1 MIKSMTGYGKAE
13 CKLKDKTVSIELKSL
28 NSRQLEIH
36 SKLPGIYRE
45 KDLELRNIIA
55 SLLKRGKVE
64 LSIAVEYSDEK
75 RASLINKDTVKSYYR
90 QLKSINDD
98 LDIKQSEPL
107 LQAIMRLPEVLA
119 PVNEELGSKEWEALV
134 KSFHD
139 SVRELDGF
147 RIQEGD
153 MIAKDF
159 AGRVTVIQ
167 DYLRQVSNY
176 EERRIDNIRKRLR
189 ESLNELPGKEN
200 VDPAR
205 FEQELIYY
213 IEKLDI
219 TEEKTRLTNHCKY
232 FLKVM
237 KDNGDEPV
245 GKKLGFITQE
255 MGREINTIGSKA
267 NDFDIQKLVV
277 NMKDEIEKIKEQ
289 LNNIL

>member
-1 MIKSMTGYGKAE
+1 MTGYGKAE

-55 SLLKRGKVE
+55 SMLKRGKVE
-64 LSIAVEYSDEK
+64 LLITIEYSDEK
-75 RASLINKDTVKSYYR
+75 RASLINTDTVKSYYK

-98 LDIKQSEPL
+98 LDIKESEPL

-119 PVNEELGSKEWEALV
+119 PVNEEVGSEEWDTV
-134 KSFHD
+134 IKSFHD
-139 SVRELDGF
+139 SVRELDRF

-153 MIAKDF
+153 MIGKDF
-159 AGRVTVIQ
+159 AGRVAAIG
-167 DYLRQVSNY
+167 DYLKQVSKF
-176 EERRIDNIRKRLR
+176 EEQRIDNIRKRLR

-205 FEQELIYY
+205 FEQELIFYL
-213 IEKLDI
+213 EKFDI

-237 KDNGDEPV
+237 KDNNEEPV

-277 NMKDEIEKIKEQ
+277 NMKNELEKIKEQ

>member
-1 MIKSMTGYGKAE
+1 MTGYGKAE

-36 SKLPGIYRE
+36 SRLPGIYKE

-55 SLLKRGKVE
+55 SLIKRGKVE
-64 LSIAVEYSDEK
+64 LSITVEYSDEK
-75 RASLINKDTVKSYYR
+75 RASLINKDTVISYYR

-98 LDIKQSEPL
+98 LDIKESEPL

-119 PVNEELGSKEWEALV
+119 PVNEEVGSEEWETV
-134 KSFHD
+134 IKSFHA
-139 SVRELDGF
+139 SVRDLDRF

-153 MIAKDF
+153 MIGKDF
-159 AGRVTVIQ
+159 TGRVAAIR
-167 DYLRQVSNY
+167 DYLKQVSNF
-176 EERRIDNIRKRLR
+176 EEPRIDNIRKRLR

-205 FEQELIYY
+205 FEQELIFYL
-213 IEKLDI
+213 EKLDI
-219 TEEKTRLTNHCKY
+219 TEEKTRLSNHCKY

-237 KDNGDEPV
+237 KDSGEEPV

-277 NMKDEIEKIKEQ
+277 NMKNELEKIKEQ